1 MGRYLLPLALLGLL
15 GLLLG
20 FLWKGLGLD
29 PRLVPSPL
37 VGKALPEFSLVRL
50 ETPDLRLTPA
60 DFRGRAV
67 LLNVW
72 ATWCVGCR
80 QEHDLLVK
88 IAREDGYPIYGL
100 NYKDQFKA
108 ARDWLARYGNP
119 YVASG
124 YDPQGAVGLDLGVYG
139 LPETFV
145 VDTSGRITHKH
156 VGPLTEAKWRE
167 ELKPILEGLR
177 K

>member
-1 MGRYLLPLALLGLL
+1 MGRYLVPLVLLGVLVAFL
-15 GLLLG
+15 GV
-20 FLWKGLGLD
+20 GLGLN

-37 VGKALPEFSLVRL
+37 VGKPLPEFSLAMVDAPEKKL
-50 ETPDLRLTPA
+50 TPDALKGQPT
-60 DFRGRAV
+60 

-88 IAREDGYPIYGL
+88 IATEEKWPIYGL

-108 ARDWLARYGNP
+108 AQDWLSRYGNP

-124 YDPQGAVGLDLGVYG
+124 YDPEGNVGLDLGVYG
-139 LPETFV
+139 LPETFIL
-145 VDTSGRITHKH
+145 DSKGEIRHKF
-156 VGPLTEAKWRE
+156 VGPLTETAWRE
-167 ELKPILEGLR
+167 ELKPILEELR

>member
-1 MGRYLLPLALLGLL
+1 MGRYLLPLVLLVGLL
-15 GLLLG
+15 S
-20 FLWKGLGLD
+20 FLWIGLGLN

-37 VGKALPEFSLVRL
+37 VGTPLPEFSLALLSAPER
-50 ETPDLRLTPA
+50 RLTPA
-60 DFRGRAV
+60 VLKGRPT

-88 IAREDGYPIYGL
+88 IAGYEHYPIYGL

-108 ARDWLARYGNP
+108 AQDWLVRYGNP
-119 YVASG
+119 YVASA
-124 YDPQGAVGLDLGVYG
+124 YDPEGAVGLDLGVYG

-145 VDTSGRITHKH
+145 LDSNGRIVHKH
-156 VGPLTEAKWRE
+156 VGPLTEASWRE
-167 ELKPILEGLR
+167 ELRPILEGLR
-177 K
+177 P